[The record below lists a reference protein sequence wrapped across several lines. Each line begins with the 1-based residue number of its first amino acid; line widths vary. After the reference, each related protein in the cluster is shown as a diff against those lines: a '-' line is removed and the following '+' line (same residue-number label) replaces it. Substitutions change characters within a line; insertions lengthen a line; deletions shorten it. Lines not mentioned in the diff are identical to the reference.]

1 MDRQSTRR
9 TRPRERQQPAN
20 NYSASNFLSSLYSG
34 IGNTYSNTVDAFNHA
49 YAQHQAGV
57 PQEEWT
63 LLQDLFAQRG
73 NRATSNET
81 RGDAELQFSDEVPLA
96 NRVGF
101 ADEVPFAREVL
112 DESKDG
118 DEGDLNVAR
127 VTRRDDNVFDYDD
140 GDDEVPGHRRTRREE
155 YRRREQEDLR
165 NRQRIAREREERA
178 MDNYREDP
186 LIQRSRQMAEIGRN
200 SRLEHR
206 HRRERYRHHGHHHDH
221 HHHLTAEERAAV
233 ERG

>member
-9 TRPRERQQPAN
+9 TRPRERQQPVN

-49 YAQHQAGV
+49 YAQYQAGV

-73 NRATSNET
+73 NRATSTET
-81 RGDAELQFSDEVPLA
+81 RGDAELQFSDEVP
-96 NRVGF
+96 F
-101 ADEVPFAREVL
+101 ASEVL

-127 VTRRDDNVFDYDD
+127 VTRRDDNVFEYDD
-140 GDDEVPGHRRTRREE
+140 GDDEVPRTRREE

-206 HRRERYRHHGHHHDH
+206 HRREGQREELERYRHHGHHH
-221 HHHLTAEERAAV
+221 HHHLTAAERAVV

>member
-9 TRPRERQQPAN
+9 TRPRERQQPVN

-73 NRATSNET
+73 NRATSTET

-96 NRVGF
+96 S
-101 ADEVPFAREVL
+101 EVL
-112 DESKDG
+112 NESKGG

-127 VTRRDDNVFDYDD
+127 VTRRDDNVFEYDD
-140 GDDEVPGHRRTRREE
+140 GDDEVPRTRREE
-155 YRRREQEDLR
+155 YRRREQKDLR

-206 HRRERYRHHGHHHDH
+206 RRREGEREELERYRHHGHHH